1 MAGKQATLDT
11 ADTVQPDTGGSK
23 SARTRQ
29 RILDAAAK
37 VFREEGYAGARL
49 ADIAAAAGTKAG
61 SLYYYFASREALV
74 EEVLDEGLDRAFG
87 ETRRRV
93 DALPA
98 DIPAIDRLATAIR
111 AHLET
116 VLKLDNYTSA
126 SIRMLG
132 HVPEPIRARHM
143 KRQAVYGA
151 YWRDLLEAAGA
162 AGELRDG
169 LDLSAARMLLLG
181 MLNWSPEWYRRGRLS
196 PEEIADQAAAMALGG
211 LRKEA

>member
-1 MAGKQATLDT
+1 MASKQTTLD
-11 ADTVQPDTGGSK
+11 DDGGEHGGGARK

-29 RILDAAAK
+29 RILDAAAM
-37 VFREEGYAGARL
+37 VFREQGYAGARL
-49 ADIAAAAGTKAG
+49 SDIAAEAGTKAG
-61 SLYYYFASREALV
+61 SLYYYFESREALV
-74 EEVLDEGLDRAFG
+74 EEVLDEGLERAFA

-93 DALPA
+93 NALSAGVPP
-98 DIPAIDRLATAIR
+98 IERVATAIR

-132 HVPEPIRARHM
+132 HVPEPIRSRHM
-143 KRQAVYGA
+143 KRQRVYGA
-151 YWRDLLEAAGA
+151 YWRELLEDAAA

-181 MLNWSPEWYRRGRLS
+181 MLNWTPEWYRGGRLS
-196 PEEIADQAAAMALGG
+196 PEAIADQAAAMALGG
-211 LRKEA
+211 LRKVA